1 LSTVCSCHTSKPFGQ
16 IDLLVTRRVRKTK
29 LGNSL
34 PPYSKNAKPMQISKI
49 LLDTAHGKSQLQK
62 ESGLNVDSKYV
73 YI

>member
-1 LSTVCSCHTSKPFGQ
+1 
-16 IDLLVTRRVRKTK
+16 
-29 LGNSL
+29 
-34 PPYSKNAKPMQISKI
+34 MQISKI